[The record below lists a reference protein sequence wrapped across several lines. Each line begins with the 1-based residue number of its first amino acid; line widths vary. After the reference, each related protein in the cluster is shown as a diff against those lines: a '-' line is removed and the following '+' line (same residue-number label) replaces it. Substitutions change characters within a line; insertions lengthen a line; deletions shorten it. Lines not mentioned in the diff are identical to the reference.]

1 MSLFRAKR
9 SMSLQY
15 AARCDAACTAGCM
28 PLPEDGTNPTK
39 LRLERTNA
47 LYVMGA
53 LFNNL
58 AFYFKAFC
66 AIFQIDAH
74 VRVR

>member
-1 MSLFRAKR
+1 MSLFRAKK

-15 AARCDAACTAGCM
+15 AERCDAGCTAGCM
-28 PLPEDGTNPTK
+28 PLPGDGTNPTN

-53 LFNNL
+53 
-58 AFYFKAFC
+58 
-66 AIFQIDAH
+66 
-74 VRVR
+74 

>member
-15 AARCDAACTAGCM
+15 AARCAAACTAGCM

-39 LRLERTNA
+39 LGLERTNA

-53 LFNNL
+53 
-58 AFYFKAFC
+58 
-66 AIFQIDAH
+66 
-74 VRVR
+74 